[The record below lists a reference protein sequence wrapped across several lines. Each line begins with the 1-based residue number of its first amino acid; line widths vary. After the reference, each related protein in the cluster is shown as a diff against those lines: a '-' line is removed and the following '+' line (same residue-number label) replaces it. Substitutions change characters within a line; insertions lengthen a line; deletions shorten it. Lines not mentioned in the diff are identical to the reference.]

1 MKIRADVI
9 RTYQKVHTWTGI
21 ISGLFLFIGFYAGS
35 LTMFK
40 PAIEQWAVPK
50 VQIVAQTPIDQ
61 IDQLVVKATT
71 EFEKAKQGFI
81 IEFNENASSM
91 KWYEAGGGRGL
102 RLDDELVHAS
112 FNENQQVETQ
122 QATKNELGTLIDQ
135 LHRTAGIPGSVGHE
149 DLGVLV
155 LGIAAGLYFL
165 ALISGVIFLLPT
177 FVKSLFAL
185 RKNKGSSRFWLD
197 SHNLVGVMSLPF
209 HIIIAWTAVVFA
221 FHDPFYAGLSVV
233 YGDKPLFERGE
244 RSEHIYQLNELPKI
258 EHYINTVKT
267 IAPDHT
273 LKSLD
278 FSGLDTQSPSV
289 AIELQTQTQM
299 MRGGYSDII
308 FMNPFTMK
316 ISYSSVL
323 NEQSSAYAPIVKTFF
338 GLHFGNYAGDLG
350 RWIYFIMGLMGAFL
364 FYSGN
369 LLWLEKRRIKQPQQ
383 HKSSKVM
390 AALTVGVCFGS
401 ILGVVATLVATK
413 WLYLFTQVINASYLY
428 IYYCI
433 FIFAII
439 ISFVKGAAFSAI
451 HLQRLIAYSCA
462 AIPFTSLLL
471 SQNSDAIEF
480 TPSNMTLNLVASLF
494 AIFFYLAAKKTKQR
508 ALTGDKNSVWALDN
522 KFKEKQ
528 AEYIAV
534 K

>member
-21 ISGLFLFIGFYAGS
+21 IAGLFLFIGFYAGS

-40 PAIEQWAVPK
+40 PAIEKWAVPK
-50 VQIVAQTPIDQ
+50 SQIIAQTPIDE
-61 IDQLVVKATT
+61 IDQLVLKATHK
-71 EFEKAKQGFI
+71 FDKVKQGFI
-81 IEFNENASSM
+81 IEFNEYASSM
-91 KWYEAGGGRGL
+91 KWYESGGGRGL

-112 FNENQQVETQ
+112 LNENQQVETQ
-122 QATKNELGTLIDQ
+122 QATKNVLGTLIDQ

-177 FVKSLFAL
+177 LVKSLFSL
-185 RKNKGSSRFWLD
+185 RKNKGSGRFWLD

-221 FHDPFYAGLSVV
+221 LHDPFYGGLSVA

-244 RSEHIYQLNELPKI
+244 KSEHIYQRSELPKI
-258 EHYINTVKT
+258 KHYIDTVKT
-267 IAPDHT
+267 IAPEHT

-278 FSGLDTQSPSV
+278 FSGLDTTSPSV
-289 AIELQTQTQM
+289 AIEVQTQKQM

-308 FMNPFTMK
+308 FMNPYTMTV
-316 ISYSSVL
+316 SYSSVL
-323 NEQSSAYAPIVKTFF
+323 NEKSNAYTPIVKTFF

-383 HKSSKVM
+383 QKSSKVM
-390 AALTVGVCFGS
+390 AALTVSVSFGS

-413 WLYLFTQVINASYLY
+413 WLYLFTQVINTSYLY

-439 ISFVKGAAFSAI
+439 LSFVTSAAFAAI

-462 AIPFTSLLL
+462 GIPFTSLLL
-471 SQNSDAIEF
+471 SQNSNAIEF
-480 TPSNMTLNLVASLF
+480 TTSNISLNLVASLF
-494 AIFFYLAAKKTKQR
+494 AVFFYLAANKTKQR

-522 KFKEKQ
+522 ISKAKQ
-528 AEYIAV
+528 AEYITV